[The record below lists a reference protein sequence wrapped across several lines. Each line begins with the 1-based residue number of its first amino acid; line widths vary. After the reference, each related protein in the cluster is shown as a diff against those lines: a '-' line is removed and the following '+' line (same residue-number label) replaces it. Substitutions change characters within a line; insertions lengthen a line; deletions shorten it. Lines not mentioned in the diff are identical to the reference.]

1 MLAEL
6 EKPEARREIVFFSSR
21 RRHTRLQGDWSS
33 DVCSSDL
40 SELRECLGL
49 GHLVVL
55 LAGGGVVL
63 IRLLDGFR
71 RGLARREVL
80 HVDDDLAARQVVQA
94 HRARV
99 GRPLVH
105 VVPTDVLL
113 PTRLPGLDH
122 EAVIRTGDAAVVL
135 PPPLPERPFDALY
148 PAFRQVPSARAGRAL
163 CGRRDEPR
171 DAAVLVVDAGTDGL
185 GLLRG

>member
-1 MLAEL
+1 MLERL
-6 EKPEARREIVFFSSR
+6 
-21 RRHTRLQGDWSS
+21 RHP
-33 DVCSSDL
+33 
-40 SELRECLGL
+40 SELRECFGL

-55 LAGGGVVL
+55 LAGGGVAL

-71 RGLARREVL
+71 RGLARRQVL
-80 HVDDDLAARQVVQA
+80 YVDDDLAARQVVQA

-105 VVPTDVLL
+105 VAPTDVLL
-113 PTRLPGLDH
+113 PPRLPGLDH

-148 PAFRQVPSARAGRAL
+148 PAFRQIPPARAGRAL
-163 CGRRDEPR
+163 CGRRDEAR
-171 DAAVLVVDAGTDGL
+171 DAAVLAVDAVADGL
-185 GLLRG
+185 GLLRGELSAAIRIERVGGEGQVGHASSTQRDRTSDS